1 MAEPRPALD
10 GHLMGQ
16 FRNMVK
22 GCQVKGACNR
32 QFVRVEKLKEW
43 LRDHLESLLESAYHS
58 RSQSRTQPGLPIDA
72 RSVLEPE
79 VCSLLVF
86 SILLGLGQ
94 GNLIHRFYEHDL
106 VDSKLPIDLNKLKTL
121 YDNWNV
127 PDADSCAEKFNKEQW
142 RFCPAKLRYANSRD
156 FFPSHIIPI
165 TKKQK
170 INTKGGTATLWQ
182 IEVLEEFVAH
192 DLRKEVSSSKFDNKK
207 DEFGPVGDILFHL
220 TQ

>member
-1 MAEPRPALD
+1 MAGPRPSFDD
-10 GHLMGQ
+10 GLMRQ
-16 FRNMVK
+16 FKNMIK
-22 GCQVKGACNR
+22 ACEVKGACNR
-32 QFVRVEKLKEW
+32 QFIRVEKLKQW
-43 LRDHLESLLESAYHS
+43 LKDHLEGLLESAYHS
-58 RSQSRTQPGLPIDA
+58 RSQSRTRPGLPIDA
-72 RSVLEPE
+72 RSILEPE

-86 SILLGLGQ
+86 SILLEHGQ
-94 GNLIHRFYEHDL
+94 GNLIHRFYEQDL

-121 YDNWNV
+121 YDSWGV

-142 RFCPAKLRYANSRD
+142 RFCPAKLRYANSRG

-165 TKKQK
+165 TRKEE
-170 INTKGGTATLWQ
+170 INKKGGTATLWQ

-207 DEFGPVGDILFHL
+207 DGFGPVGDILFHL